1 VSSTL
6 RPAAS
11 TALHGRSAAGRLLST
26 ATLVLAIDGELV
38 LQGKNP
44 TVGQPKQLITK
55 EQG

>member
-1 VSSTL
+1 MSSTL

-11 TALHGRSAAGRLLST
+11 TALHGRSATGRLLLT